1 LHPESNTSA
10 KVPKPQTLNPEVLE
24 RLFLGFDGTEL
35 PGELVAL
42 LASGLAGV
50 AIYSRNY
57 KNLEGL
63 RALTDA
69 IRRRASQPVLIGI
82 DQEGGTRFSLPLPF
96 TAWPS
101 PSELGALGDV
111 ALVEQVARAMARELR
126 AAGVNLD
133 FAPMLDLATNPAS
146 PVTSGRSFGADPQKV
161 ARMGVSCLR
170 GLAAEGILA
179 CAKHFPGHG
188 DAAVDPHVD
197 LPRFDGTPERLT
209 QQELVPFAAAVA
221 AGVPLVMTAHILLPQ
236 LDPDRP
242 ASISPLVLD
251 GLLRRHLRFDGV
263 ILADDL
269 GMGAIARRYG
279 PGESV
284 VKTLEAGTDIAM
296 LCHDSA
302 AVPKAI
308 DAVSRSIKEG
318 RCEPAQWSAGRARIA
333 RLREELAASQPL
345 PPLDLVGC
353 AEHRALAQE
362 IRARLAH
369 AE

>member
-1 LHPESNTSA
+1 M
-10 KVPKPQTLNPEVLE
+10 PKHEVLE
-24 RLFLGFDGTEL
+24 RLFLGFEGTEL
-35 PGELVAL
+35 PGEMAAL

-57 KNLEGL
+57 NDLAGL

-69 IRRRASQPVLIGI
+69 IRRAAKHPVLIGI
-82 DQEGGTRFSLPLPF
+82 DQEGGTRFSLPPPF

-101 PSELGALGDV
+101 PAALGALDDI
-111 ALVEQVARAMARELR
+111 ALVEQVARALARELR

-146 PVTSGRSFGADPQKV
+146 PVTSGRSFGADPRKV
-161 ARMGVSCLR
+161 ARMGVAFLN

-188 DAAVDPHVD
+188 DAAVDPHID
-197 LPRFDGTPERLT
+197 LPRFDGTPQRLA
-209 QQELVPFAAAVA
+209 QHELLPFAAAIA
-221 AGVPLVMTAHILLPQ
+221 AGVPTIMTAHILLPQ
-236 LDPDRP
+236 LDSDRP
-242 ASISPLVLD
+242 ASISPPVLQE
-251 GLLRRHLRFDGV
+251 LLRRQLRFDGV

-302 AVPKAI
+302 AVPQAIEAVARSLKA
-308 DAVSRSIKEG
+308 G
-318 RCEPAQWSAGRARIA
+318 RFDPAQWSASRMRIA
-333 RLREELAASQPL
+333 RLRDHLQTVARPL
-345 PPLDLVGC
+345 PPLDVVGC
-353 AEHRALAQE
+353 AEHRALAEE

-369 AE
+369 APEGPA